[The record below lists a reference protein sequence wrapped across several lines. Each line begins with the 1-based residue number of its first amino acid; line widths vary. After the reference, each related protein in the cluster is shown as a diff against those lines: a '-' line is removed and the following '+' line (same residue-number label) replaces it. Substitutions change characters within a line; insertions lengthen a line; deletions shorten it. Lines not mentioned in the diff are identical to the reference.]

1 MLKENF
7 LNQGKT
13 IVGLGMLSVAS
24 ITALAGGKTEVKA
37 KPNVIYILMDDLGY
51 GDLQCFGQQKIET
64 PNIDALRASGMK
76 FTQHYSGSPVSG
88 PSRCVL
94 MTGLHSG
101 HTQIRGNDEVA
112 ERGDVWSH
120 DSMYVH
126 PELEGQIP
134 LKAGTMTI
142 GRMMQNAGYTT
153 ACIGKWGLGY
163 PGSEGLPGKQGFD
176 FFFGYNC
183 QRMAH
188 TYYPPFLWRNEEHI
202 SLGNDPLDPWK
213 TKLDEGADPRDE
225 RSYDKF
231 VQKQYANDVMYDELM
246 NYVDRNKDTSFFLMW
261 TTPLPHV
268 SLQAPERWVKY
279 YVEKFGD
286 EEPYL
291 GQKAYY
297 PCRYPHATYAAMI
310 SYFDEQVGK
319 MIEKLKAEGIYENTI
334 IVFTSDNGPTFNG
347 GSDSPWFNSGGIFK
361 SEQGWGKCS
370 VHEGGIR
377 VPMVVSWSGKIKA
390 GSESEHICAFQDVMP
405 TLAEV
410 AGIGAPEGDGISF
423 LPSLLGKDKKQKK
436 HDFLYFEYPE
446 SGGSRAIRKGD
457 WKLMVTN
464 IKKGPQKVQLFDL
477 SKDIQELNDMAEQ
490 NPALVK
496 ELMILMEN
504 SLVEAENPKFKMK
517 FSY

>member
-1 MLKENF
+1 MLRSDFFYPE
-7 LNQGKT
+7 KT
-13 IVGLGMLSVAS
+13 LVKLGVLSVVS
-24 ITALAGGKTEVKA
+24 MSVLGGCKEEAKS

-64 PNIDALRASGMK
+64 PNIDALRAAGMK
-76 FTQHYSGSPVSG
+76 FTQNYSGSPVSG

-101 HTQIRGNDEVA
+101 HAQIRGNDEVEA
-112 ERGDVWSH
+112 RGNVWSH

-126 PELEGQIP
+126 PELEGQAP
-134 LKAGTMTI
+134 LKAGTMTL
-142 GRMMQNAGYTT
+142 GRMMQDAGYTT

-163 PGSEGLPGKQGFD
+163 PGSEGTPDKQGFD

-183 QRMAH
+183 QRVAH
-188 TYYPPFLWRNEEHI
+188 SYYPPYLWRNNERV
-202 SLGNDPLDPWK
+202 SLGNLPLDPWK
-213 TKLDEGADPRDE
+213 TKLDSAADPRDI

-231 VQKQYANDVMYDELM
+231 VQKTYANDMMYDELM
-246 NYVDRNKDTSFFLMW
+246 AYVDNHKDTSFFLMW

-268 SLQAPERWVKY
+268 SLQAPERWVKH
-279 YVEKFGD
+279 YVDKFGD

-291 GQKAYY
+291 GQKGYY

-319 MIEKLKAEGIYENTI
+319 LVGKLKEAGVYENTI

-347 GSDSPWFNSGGIFK
+347 GSDSPWFNSGGLFK

-377 VPMVVSWSGKIKA
+377 VPMVVCWPGKIEA
-390 GSESEHICAFQDVMP
+390 DTETDHICAFQDVMP

-410 AGIGAPEGDGISF
+410 VGVEAPKGDGISF
-423 LPSLLGKDKKQKK
+423 LPTLLGNNGKQKQ

-446 SGGSRAIRKGD
+446 AGGSRAIRQGN
-457 WKLMVTN
+457 WKLMITQ
-464 IKKGPQKVQLFDL
+464 IKKGTEKISLFDL
-477 SKDIQELNDMAEQ
+477 SKDIQELNDVAEQ
-490 NPALVK
+490 NPEIVASLMKLMK
-496 ELMILMEN
+496 E
-504 SLVEAENPKFKMK
+504 SLVEAENPKFQMK
-517 FSY
+517 TL